1 MPDKEVFLT
10 PEGKQKLEEEL
21 EYLCSVRRPEVAQR
35 IRAAKEEG
43 DIMENVGYDE
53 AKNEQAFVEGRILTI
68 ESLLKNAVLIEEEG
82 PSDRVRLGSRVTV
95 AERGEEPETFR
106 IVGSAEADP
115 GNGLISNESPLG
127 EALLGHE
134 VGEEVAV
141 NTPGGLLYF
150 TIAEIQ

>member
-1 MPDKEVFLT
+1 MPDKAVFLT

-43 DIMENVGYDE
+43 DIMENAGYDE
-53 AKNEQAFVEGRILTI
+53 AKNEQAFLEGRILTV
-68 ESLLKNAVLIEEEG
+68 ESILKNAVLIEEEG

>member
-43 DIMENVGYDE
+43 DIMENAGYDE

-95 AERGEEPETFR
+95 VERGEEPETFR

-127 EALLGHE
+127 ETLLGHE